1 MTKEEAVARIKDHI
15 EIHRYHGR
23 NAVKI
28 FEALNMAIESL
39 EKQIPKK
46 PVKSKKPRYG
56 MGYDYYDWE
65 CPTCGNFLAFES
77 DFGRLKKIHHCK
89 CGQAINKE
97 N

>member
-1 MTKEEAVARIKDHI
+1 MTLDEAIKVINNRYEIMNYCENARLEKAL
-15 EIHRYHGR
+15 EI
-23 NAVKI
+23 
-28 FEALNMAIESL
+28 AIESL

-65 CPTCGNFLAFES
+65 CPTCGSFLAFES
-77 DFGRLKKIHHCK
+77 DLGRLKKIHHCK

>member
-1 MTKEEAVARIKDHI
+1 MTLDEAIQRLEVHKEYISPHGRFTKEAID
-15 EIHRYHGR
+15 
-23 NAVKI
+23 
-28 FEALNMAIESL
+28 MAIESL

-65 CPTCGNFLAFES
+65 CPTCGSFLAFES
-77 DFGRLKKIHHCK
+77 DLGRLKKIHHCK

>member
-1 MTKEEAVARIKDHI
+1 MKNEEAIKILQVAKAEI
-15 EIHRYHGR
+15 EWSAPLDYQ
-23 NAVKI
+23 
-28 FEALNMAIESL
+28 EALDMAIESL

-65 CPTCGNFLAFES
+65 CPTCGSFLAFES
-77 DFGRLKKIHHCK
+77 DLGRLKKIHHCK